1 MIVMMMEK
9 MMMMV
14 IIIID
19 IMTIIAIIITMFTC
33 FTWFFGRSKPTSV
46 DITVLVLNSNCQVS
60 VVFRFAIMMMGTRM
74 KESVTGY
81 R

>member
-46 DITVLVLNSNCQVS
+46 DITVLVLNSNCQVR
-60 VVFRFAIMMMGTRM
+60 VFRFAIMMMGTRM